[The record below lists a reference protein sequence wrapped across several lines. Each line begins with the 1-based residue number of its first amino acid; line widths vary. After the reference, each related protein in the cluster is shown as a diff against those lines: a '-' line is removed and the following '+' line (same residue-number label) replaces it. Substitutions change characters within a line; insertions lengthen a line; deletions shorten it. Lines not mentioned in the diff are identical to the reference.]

1 MIHEQVVNIRKNQPR
16 VGCRKLIDHLAQENI
31 SVGRDQFFEL
41 MRGWSLLIKPK
52 RNYKR
57 TTNSRHRFKKYKN
70 LIKNKPAQGPNR
82 VWVSDITYLRTR
94 EGFCYL
100 SLITDQYSRKIVGHH
115 VHHSLNHSGVLKA
128 LSIALKQKTHT
139 KKRLIHHSDCGLQY
153 CSDDYVALLKS
164 HQIRISMTED
174 NHVYENALA
183 ERVNGI
189 LKNEFLLRTT
199 WPTIHHARRAVEQA
213 IRVYNTQRLHNSLGN
228 KTPESV
234 HILN

>member
-1 MIHEQVVNIRKNQPR
+1 MIHEQVINIRKDQPR
-16 VGCRKLIDHLAQENI
+16 VGCRKLKDHLADKNI
-31 SVGRDQFFEL
+31 SVGRDRFIEL
-41 MRGWSLLIKPK
+41 MREWSLLIKPK

-70 LIKNKPAQGPNR
+70 LIKNKPTKGPNQ

-115 VHHSLNHSGVLKA
+115 VHPNLTHIGVLT
-128 LSIALKQKTHT
+128 ALKMALTQKPQT
-139 KKRLIHHSDCGLQY
+139 KKRLTHHSDCGLQY
-153 CSDDYVALLKS
+153 CSDDYIALLKS
-164 HQIRISMTED
+164 HRARISMTED

-189 LKNEFLLRTT
+189 LKNEFLLATT
-199 WPTIHHARRAVEQA
+199 WPSVHHARRAVQQA
-213 IRVYNTQRLHNSLGN
+213 IKIYNTQRLHNSLGN
-228 KTPESV
+228 KTPESI
-234 HILN
+234 HNLN